1 MWIAYDIEMIRKAAQ
16 AGKVIASWGK
26 RDTIARKATHEELLD
41 TGDGEFW
48 YGGYDSGQF
57 VPYALIV
64 NRRVEWWAAPLSSIQ
79 MFALKRRL
87 NLYAAFVG

>member
-1 MWIAYDIEMIRKAAQ
+1 MSDTKKNARWIETPYDIEMIRKAAQ
-16 AGKVIASWGK
+16 AGKIIASWGK

-48 YGGYDSGQF
+48 Y
-57 VPYALIV
+57 ALIV
-64 NRRVEWWAAPLSSIQ
+64 NRRVEWWAAPLSSVQ

-87 NLYAAFVG
+87 NLYAAFV